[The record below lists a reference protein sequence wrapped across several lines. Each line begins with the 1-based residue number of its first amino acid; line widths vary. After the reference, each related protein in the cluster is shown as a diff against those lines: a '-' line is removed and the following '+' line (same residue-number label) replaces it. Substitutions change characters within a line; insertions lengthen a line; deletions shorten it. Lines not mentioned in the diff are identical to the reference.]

1 MGNPIF
7 HVTMDTRYLDNRSKG
22 EIMEERLHLLA
33 QELSIIKTE
42 FQERMDREFNQKVS
56 IIEEK
61 VKKEE
66 AKRQESTNNL
76 TLLLTDME
84 QRFQKILAER
94 EAEIYSSLYHF
105 RIFRWKIDE
114 SVGNTGGIDIP
125 HFQLFLNESSGLRS
139 RHVGS
144 QTNYNLSF
152 TPVQPKD
159 FHISY
164 SYLGAREQPLESS
177 YKINIPWSPITVYFR
192 FLQPIQLKLITYN
205 ENYIQNGG
213 YTANGLPAKW
223 VIEGSND
230 EKVWTLLSEGNHT
243 ASSSHIREHSKTIH
257 LRTYKQI

>member
-1 MGNPIF
+1 MS
-7 HVTMDTRYLDNRSKG
+7 TDTRYLDNRSAG

-33 QELSIIKTE
+33 QELSLIKTE

-66 AKRQESTNNL
+66 AKRQESTNNI

-105 RIFRWKIDE
+105 RIFRWKIE
-114 SVGNTGGIDIP
+114 GSVGNVPYIDIP
-125 HFQLFLNESSGLRS
+125 HFQLFLNECLGLRS
-139 RHVGS
+139 QFVGS

-152 TPVQPKD
+152 TSIQPKD
-159 FHISY
+159 LRVSY
-164 SYLGAREQPLESS
+164 SYLDVPETSLETYS
-177 YKINIPWSPITVYFR
+177 KINIPYSQPTVYFR
-192 FLQPIQLKLITYN
+192 FLQPIQLKIISY
-205 ENYIQNGG
+205 NGG
-213 YTANGLPAKW
+213 NSANGLPAKW

-230 EKVWTLLSEGNHT
+230 EKTWTLLSEGKLNTPLIHEKNM
-243 ASSSHIREHSKTIH
+243 HMPIH
-257 LRTYKQI
+257 LRTYKQSRV